1 MSISTPVLCHPAD
14 ATIVRVLSPVSPAS
28 DGNTQLYDDEGT
40 ALASF
45 PASWSDDDIHRA
57 LAFANR
63 AYALG
68 VTAGKVQKI
77 REFHKLLAFPS

>member
-1 MSISTPVLCHPAD
+1 MSINTPVLCHPAD
-14 ATIVRVLSPVSPAS
+14 ASIERFGLDKQNPRA
-28 DGNTQLYDDEGT
+28 QLYDDEGT
-40 ALASF
+40 ELASF
-45 PASWSDDDIHRA
+45 PASWPDDEILRV

>member
-1 MSISTPVLCHPAD
+1 MSINTPVLCHPED
-14 ATIVRVLSPVSPAS
+14 AYIERFATTKEVLQARLCDE
-28 DGNTQLYDDEGT
+28 DGTE
-40 ALASF
+40 LASF

-68 VTAGKVQKI
+68 VAAGNVQKI
-77 REFHKLLAFPS
+77 REFHKLLEIPT